1 MWRKKKVAE
10 KWHVSEGLY
19 LPKEADAKQI
29 GQCRPI
35 SILNV
40 DGKIFFGILAWRVL
54 AFVQENGYVD
64 ESVQKAGVPGIPG
77 CVEHAYTIWDTIQR
91 AKNEK
96 EDLDVVWLD
105 LANAYG
111 SVPHKVLK
119 LAMEHFWFP
128 SEVQDLL
135 MSYYDNFVM
144 RFSTGEF
151 TTGWQRLEVGIA
163 AGCTISVVLF
173 VLVMEMILKST
184 STEDLVIKA
193 PLKAFMDDITVL
205 SKADSATRKVLERL
219 DQLISW
225 ARMKFKAKKSRS
237 CSLRKGKPKEV
248 RFTIA
253 GDPMPTVKEEPVKSL
268 GRWYKGNLSDRSRG
282 VEVFNEAVEGLKSID
297 HSRLPGK
304 FKLWCLQFALYPR
317 LLWPLMIYE
326 IAESRVE
333 MVEKKCR
340 AYTRKWLG
348 LPRCLNSSALY
359 GKGLP
364 LELPITSIVEEY
376 KAGKVRTVMMLRL
389 SKDSTIR
396 EDPPEVKTGKRWSAE
411 KAANDAE
418 AELRHRDIVG
428 SVQSGRQGVGI
439 NHFTPFCMSSDKEKR
454 DAVVATVRS
463 HEHEKARLHLVRCPQ
478 QGQCL
483 NW

>member
-40 DGKIFFGILAWRVL
+40 DGKVFFGILAWRVL

-91 AKNEK
+91 AKNDK

-184 STEDLVIKA
+184 STEGLVIKA
-193 PLKAFMDDITVL
+193 PL
-205 SKADSATRKVLERL
+205 
-219 DQLISW
+219 
-225 ARMKFKAKKSRS
+225 
-237 CSLRKGKPKEV
+237 
-248 RFTIA
+248 
-253 GDPMPTVKEEPVKSL
+253 
-268 GRWYKGNLSDRSRG
+268 N
-282 VEVFNEAVEGLKSID
+282 VFI
-297 HSRLPGK
+297 
-304 FKLWCLQFALYPR
+304 
-317 LLWPLMIYE
+317 
-326 IAESRVE
+326 
-333 MVEKKCR
+333 
-340 AYTRKWLG
+340 
-348 LPRCLNSSALY
+348 
-359 GKGLP
+359 
-364 LELPITSIVEEY
+364 
-376 KAGKVRTVMMLRL
+376 
-389 SKDSTIR
+389 
-396 EDPPEVKTGKRWSAE
+396 
-411 KAANDAE
+411 
-418 AELRHRDIVG
+418 
-428 SVQSGRQGVGI
+428 
-439 NHFTPFCMSSDKEKR
+439 
-454 DAVVATVRS
+454 
-463 HEHEKARLHLVRCPQ
+463 
-478 QGQCL
+478 
-483 NW
+483 